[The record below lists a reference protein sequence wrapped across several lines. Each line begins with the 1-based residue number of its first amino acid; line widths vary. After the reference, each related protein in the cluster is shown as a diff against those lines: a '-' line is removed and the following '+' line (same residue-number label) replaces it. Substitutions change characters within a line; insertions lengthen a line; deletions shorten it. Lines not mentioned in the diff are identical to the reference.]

1 MIIILRRKIINPL
14 FKYCDVEIVG
24 PYHASAKEAFP
35 AQAGVADRNA
45 THYMGSPGAGVEGA
59 QQWQAVE
66 PTPVNP
72 LDAVGPGKRKVP
84 WAGSTLMSTLI
95 STIVLPTALL
105 CIVMT
110 ECTTCWQVL

>member
-1 MIIILRRKIINPL
+1 MQ
-14 FKYCDVEIVG
+14 IVG

-84 WAGSTLMSTLI
+84 WAGSTTFSTP
-95 STIVLPTALL
+95 VLPDALL
-105 CIVMT
+105 CGVMT
-110 ECTTCWQVL
+110 KCTACGHVLR

>member
-1 MIIILRRKIINPL
+1 MWLDDT
-14 FKYCDVEIVG
+14 CDVQIVG

-59 QQWQAVE
+59 QQWQAME

-72 LDAVGPGKRKVP
+72 LDAVGTGKRKVP
-84 WAGSTLMSTLI
+84 WAGNTLVNTHI
-95 STIVLPTALL
+95 SLL
-105 CIVMT
+105 CIAMT
-110 ECTTCWQVL
+110 ECTACWHML

>member
-1 MIIILRRKIINPL
+1 MQ
-14 FKYCDVEIVG
+14 IVG

-84 WAGSTLMSTLI
+84 WAGDCQHTELTDCSTLCCDDR
-95 STIVLPTALL
+95 V
-105 CIVMT
+105 CCFV
-110 ECTTCWQVL
+110 CWHML